1 VRNLI
6 LLFSL
11 AAALTAQTKYDLL
24 LQGGHV
30 VDAKNGIDAVRDV
43 AISTGRIAAVEAKI
57 DPALAAK
64 VVDVSGL
71 YVTPGLVD
79 MHVHVFHTTLVPSAW
94 AGDNSVQPDLISFRT
109 GVTTMVDAGSAGYR
123 NFPQFRATVID
134 RAQTR
139 ILAFVNISGYGMMTN
154 LVEQD
159 VTDMLSDK
167 TAEMALR
174 NKDVVVGIKA
184 AHFESPAW
192 TMVDRAVAA
201 GEKAKMP
208 VMVDF
213 GFFRP
218 ERPYWELVTKK
229 LRRGDI
235 STHIFRGPVPW
246 LDDAGKVYP
255 YFAEA
260 RKRGVIFD
268 VGHGGGSFVMRNAV
282 PAIQQGFLP
291 DTISTDLHSGS
302 MNAGMMD
309 MPSLMSK
316 LLAAGMSLREV
327 FGRSTWTPAQA
338 IGHPELGN
346 LSVGAE
352 ADIAAFRVLEGDWG
366 FRDQE
371 EGSIRG
377 KQRLIAELTIR
388 AGKVVWDWNSRSG
401 VDYRKLPADYGIR
414 KGSDVLVR
422 PRL

>member
-401 VDYRKLPADYGIR
+401 VDYRKLPPDYGIR